1 MVVLSQG
8 GFCVAYLVFIGT
20 NLASIFAAAG
30 GGAGG
35 AGLSKTH
42 VIFLALPAQILLS
55 WVRSLTRLAPFS
67 IFADVVNVLA
77 MAVIVADDAE
87 ALQGFKHAHA
97 YKGLASVPFVVGVAI
112 YAFEGISMTLLLEAS
127 MKDGRKFGSVLG
139 LAMASITL
147 LYGGF
152 AIRLPRIWDD
162 TKEIVTLNLPQHWT
176 TDAVKIGLC
185 IGLVFT
191 FPGKSSA
198 FACPLLLKLAGTLP
212 LAVVLMMFPVHEI
225 FESRV
230 SSSTWYELH
239 IQPRARLRKAVQK
252 GLRVAVVLVA
262 SWTADAVPSFG
273 TFISLVG
280 SSVCSLLAFVLPALF
295 HLHLLWHS
303 MNRIEATAD
312 YLLIFFGLLFGV
324 WGTYDSLRHFN
335 GPRTSQLHS

>member
-20 NLASIFAAAG
+20 NLASIFATA
-30 GGAGG
+30 GAGAG

-87 ALQGFKHAHA
+87 ALQGFQHAHA

-112 YAFEGISMTLLLEAS
+112 YAFEGISMTLPLEAS

-152 AIRLPRIWDD
+152 AIIGYLAYGDD

-191 FPGKSSA
+191 FPGKSQHSHA
-198 FACPLLLKLAGTLP
+198 HYIARM
-212 LAVVLMMFPVHEI
+212 MMFPVHEI

-230 SSSTWYELH
+230 SSCTWYELH

-252 GLRVAVVLVA
+252 ALRVVVVLVA
-262 SWTADAVPSFG
+262 SWTAAAVPSFG

-335 GPRTSQLHS
+335 VHGTTQLHS

>member
-30 GGAGG
+30 GGAGAG
-35 AGLSKTH
+35 GLSKTH

-87 ALQGFKHAHA
+87 ALQGFQHAHA
-97 YKGLASVPFVVGVAI
+97 YNGLASVPFVVGVAI
-112 YAFEGISMTLLLEAS
+112 YAFEGISMTLPLEAS

-152 AIRLPRIWDD
+152 ATIGYLAYGDD

-198 FACPLLLKLAGTLP
+198 FACTHYIAQI
-212 LAVVLMMFPVHEI
+212 MMFPVHEI

-230 SSSTWYELH
+230 SSSAWYELH
-239 IQPRARLRKAVQK
+239 IKPRARLRKAVQK

-262 SWTADAVPSFG
+262 SWTAAAVPSFG

-335 GPRTSQLHS
+335 EPGTSQLHS